1 MPRIIIII
9 TVLVFLGVI
18 VGGVFLWWPEYQE
31 FMELRKELEN
41 REMALEQKRAYFAE
55 LKEISRKLED
65 YQEDFEK
72 IDSAF
77 PEKPLIPAIMN
88 FIQNIASE
96 NGLVAAGLGDYDIS
110 LTKEGKFREI
120 AFSGSFSGSY
130 SALKSFLSTIYNNAR
145 IIEVETITFSSSE
158 EGGKIFEFEIGF
170 KTYAF
175 PAEKEKEQILEES
188 AFPIP
193 KRTE

>member
-31 FMELRKELEN
+31 FMELRKELED
-41 REMALEQKRAYFAE
+41 RRIALEQKRAYFAE
-55 LKEISRKLED
+55 LKEISQKLED
-65 YQEDFEK
+65 YQEEFEK

-96 NGLVAAGLGDYDIS
+96 NGLVAAGLGDYNVS
-110 LTKEGKFREI
+110 LAGEGKFREI
-120 AFSGSFSGSY
+120 AFSGSY
-130 SALKSFLSTIYNNAR
+130 SALKSFLSAIYNNAR
-145 IIEVETITFSSSE
+145 IIEVETITFGSSE
-158 EGGKIFEFEIGF
+158 EGGEIFEFKVGF
-170 KTYAF
+170 KTHAF
-175 PAEKEKEQILEES
+175 PAEKEKEQILEEG

-193 KRTE
+193 KRAE